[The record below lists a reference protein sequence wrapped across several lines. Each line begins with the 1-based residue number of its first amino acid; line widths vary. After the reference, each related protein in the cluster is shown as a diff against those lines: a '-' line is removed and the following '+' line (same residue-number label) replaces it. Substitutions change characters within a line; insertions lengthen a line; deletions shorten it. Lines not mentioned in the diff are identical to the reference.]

1 MAEQTSKEK
10 RNLGRSDR
18 EKELI
23 RSMFSDN
30 ETLQRGLRQFFL
42 QLPMT
47 KDEEGGVRS
56 LTAEQIEIL
65 RREMLPS
72 IADNRPVGMTN
83 TVWAGVTVNDGV
95 TMAYPRILI
104 YARMTNYLE
113 QQFAVLGGSQ
123 QASVMSLDSLINREV
138 MNAELAFAT
147 TPDDLRLY
155 VDVASYIN
163 IVKIV
168 EFTLQSLWVTANQE
182 ILSPIQIEERNK
194 RDSSE

>member
-1 MAEQTSKEK
+1 MAEQTYKEK

-104 YARMTNYLE
+104 YARMMNYLE

-123 QASVMSLDSLINREV
+123 QANMMSLDSLINREV
-138 MNAELAFAT
+138 MNTELEFAR
-147 TPDDLRLY
+147 TPNDLRLY